1 MAYKVFISSTFK
13 DIDLAR
19 DLSRRLQE
27 VDISVYPLDQ
37 RVEPVGA
44 NLGKIVQHLS
54 RADEV
59 FVILTDNSVENPYLM
74 YELGAATSL
83 RKRVTPIIVGLEPSK
98 LPSLLKGMKYIKY
111 PDLSKYISALE
122 KRSKAA

>member
-1 MAYKVFISSTFK
+1 MAYKVFISSALK

-27 VDISVYPLDQ
+27 IDITVYPLDETVQ
-37 RVEPVGA
+37 PIGA
-44 NLGKIVQHLS
+44 TMGIGQDLS
-54 RADEV
+54 HADEV
-59 FVILTDNSVENPYLM
+59 FLILTDNSVGNPYLM
-74 YELGAATSL
+74 YELGAASSL

-98 LPSLLKGMKYIKY
+98 LPSLLKGLKYIKY
-111 PDLSKYISALE
+111 PDLSKYISVLE

>member
-1 MAYKVFISSTFK
+1 MAYKVFISSTSK
-13 DIDLAR
+13 DIDLAL

-27 VDISVYPLDQ
+27 VDISVYPLD
-37 RVEPVGA
+37 ETVGA
-44 NLGKIVQHLS
+44 TFGKVAQDLS

-59 FVILTDNSVENPYLM
+59 FVILTENSVDNSHLM

-98 LPSLLKGMKYIKY
+98 LPSLLKGLKYIKY
-111 PDLSKYISALE
+111 PDLSKYISVLE

>member
-1 MAYKVFISSTFK
+1 MPYKVFISSTFK

-27 VDISVYPLDQ
+27 VDISVCPLDE

-44 NLGKIVQHLS
+44 TLGKIVQDLS

-59 FVILTDNSVENPYLM
+59 FVILTDNSVDNPYLM

-98 LPSLLKGMKYIKY
+98 LPSLLKGLKYIKY